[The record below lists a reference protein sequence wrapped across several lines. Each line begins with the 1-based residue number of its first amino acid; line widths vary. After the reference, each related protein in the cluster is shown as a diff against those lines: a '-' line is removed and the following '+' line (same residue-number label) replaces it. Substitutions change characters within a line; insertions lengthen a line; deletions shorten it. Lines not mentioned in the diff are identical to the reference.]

1 VSYVIVVRSFTKEEM
16 GVWALFLTV
25 TSIVESVKLGL
36 LRNALV
42 KFFHSPDF
50 GGNKQAVQSSSL
62 VINIGFSL
70 VIIILIIL
78 FGKAFS
84 LYLKTPTL
92 EPLLYRSIILVLLQI
107 PFNHCEIV
115 QQSNLKYQPTFW
127 SYFIRQGLY
136 FAAIIIFIL
145 FFPKLITFNNL
156 VTLQIISL
164 LVATIYFLWVTR
176 KLLHQ
181 KFVYNSRVLMRL
193 LHFGKYVFGTALF
206 STVARYTNHFI
217 TANATPDAALGKTY
231 VSYYNVVSRIF
242 NLIDVPILA
251 AADVLFPRSAQ
262 AIELEGN
269 IKVKYYYERMA
280 GILIALIL
288 PPTIF
293 ILIFPKFFLLIIAG
307 KQYLE
312 AASILQVMILFSLV
326 RPFVYQFG
334 ITMDSIGKPQVNFWV
349 NTLLLTLN
357 IVLTYFGLNHFGMM
371 GAAYGSVTTDFVAFC
386 ITYIVLRKNLDI
398 SFRSVIRYTGTAYK
412 DFFMRVNKVLAKS

>member
-1 VSYVIVVRSFTKEEM
+1 VRSFSKEEM
-16 GVWALFLTV
+16 GVWALFLTI

-42 KFFHSPDF
+42 KFFHSTDF
-50 GGNKQAVQSSSL
+50 GGNKSAVQSASL

-70 VIIILIIL
+70 IIILLIIF

-84 LYLKTPTL
+84 TYLKTPSL

-115 QQSNLKYQPTFW
+115 QQSNLKYQTTFV

-156 VTLQIISL
+156 VSLQIWAL
-164 LVATIYFLWVTR
+164 LIATIYFLLKTK
-176 KLLHQ
+176 KLLHS
-181 KFVYNSRVLMRL
+181 KFVYNPEVLMRQ

-206 STVARYTNHFI
+206 STLARYTNHFI

-280 GILIALIL
+280 GILVAMIL

-293 ILIFPKFFLLIIAG
+293 IFIFPKFFILIIAG
-307 KQYLE
+307 RQYLE
-312 AASILQVMILFSLV
+312 AAAILQVTIIFSLV

-334 ITMDSIGKPQVNFWV
+334 ITMDSIGKPQINFWV

-357 IVLTYFGLNHFGMM
+357 ITLTYFGLSRFGML
-371 GAAYGSVTTDFVAFC
+371 GAAYGSVTTDMVAFC
-386 ITYIVLRKNLDI
+386 ITYVVLRKNLDI
-398 SFRSVIRYTGTAYK
+398 SFKNVVQYTWVAYK
-412 DFFMRVNKVLAKS
+412 DFFMKFNKVLVKS